1 MIPRIKKNAYFLT
14 TMIIFAMSVVFAS
27 ATFIGLEVVG
37 EINRTSVGFVYLG
50 NKSETQYETILNSE
64 IQTWKRNANYTVYFQ
79 EYTLEIDLDYFNFD
93 SQTTLTQMRKNVN
106 NRAFFIINEQSRINL
121 KNDFYNH
128 FSTLVIDSLDFD
140 FFITDMLKD
149 MQLLYVKKE
158 YQLQNYLE
166 EELYNYVIDSATL
179 SQLAPQDVNQI
190 MDKVTTITIPKRSRF
205 SLLKTLAPY
214 QLNNTQLSI
223 ISSGMQG
230 VLDLTSMSGF
240 MYEQYRTLPIWANY
254 GMNVRILQVNGY
266 DFTFFNHLDY
276 NLRVVIEQIDGNTLK
291 FSLLGYPFVTEYRS
305 FSNIQIAIPFPTLY
319 MENEAI
325 LNDPNVEIVSDTE
338 TETVYQLKIQDGVD
352 GFVIFYFR
360 EVTELNK
367 DPYTYRIYDE
377 QYLPVDEIYYTYIV
391 YKEVI

>member
-14 TMIIFAMSVVFAS
+14 TMIIFAMSVIFAS

-106 NRAFFIINEQSRINL
+106 NRAFFIISEQSRINL

-166 EELYNYVIDSATL
+166 EELYNHVIDSATL
-179 SQLAPQDVNQI
+179 SQLALQDVNQI

-276 NLRVVIEQIDGNTLK
+276 NLRVVIEQIDANTLK